1 MIIDYTTTV
10 DYVPEPTYSTDGAAG
25 MDLRAAIK
33 GAKTIK
39 PGEVVKVDTG
49 LCISIPEGY
58 FGLLASRSGLGQ
70 AGIHLANGI
79 GVIDSDYRGEVA
91 VLLKNSSDEPF
102 EITSSMRVAQLII
115 VPFAKAELHD
125 MFELA
130 DTGRGVGGF
139 GSTGLD

>member
-10 DYVPEPTYSTDGAAG
+10 DYIPEPTYSTDGAAG

-39 PGEVVKVDTG
+39 PGEVVKIETG
-49 LCISIPEGY
+49 LCISVPEGH
-58 FGLLASRSGLGQ
+58 FGLLASRSGLSQ

-91 VLLKNSSDEPF
+91 VLLKNSSNESF
-102 EITSSMRVAQLII
+102 EVTSSMRIAQLII
-115 VPFAKAELHD
+115 MPFIKAEMAD

-130 DTGRGVGGF
+130 DTGRGTGGL
-139 GSTGLD
+139 GS